1 MDTAEKI
8 RRASRL
14 CAEAL
19 ADAIV
24 AWAAGDEQRARIMDL
39 TADYWSAQLSFLMA
53 HHDEAV

>member
-1 MDTAEKI
+1 MDHPEKI

-24 AWAAGDEQRARIMDL
+24 AWAAGDEQRTRIMDL
-39 TADYWSAQLSFLMA
+39 TADYWSAQLAFLMA
-53 HHDEAV
+53 HTREER